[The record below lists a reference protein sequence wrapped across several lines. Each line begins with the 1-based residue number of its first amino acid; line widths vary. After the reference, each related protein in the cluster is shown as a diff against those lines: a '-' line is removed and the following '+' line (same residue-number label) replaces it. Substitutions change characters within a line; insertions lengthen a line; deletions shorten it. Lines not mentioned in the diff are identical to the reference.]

1 MSSIPQTTDN
11 GNSVSDFA
19 TKFMQRFHLGKLLFK
34 CNAGKEKGI
43 PVMDVFRFLFCMM
56 FSDRSFYMQ
65 MKTGTFREGFS
76 KNTIYRF
83 LNNARTNWQ
92 RFTTLLSADI
102 INGFM
107 KPLTDEKRKDVFIV
121 DDSLFDRSR
130 SKKTELLA
138 RVFDHCSMKY
148 RAGFRMLTLGW
159 SDGNSFVPVNHCL
172 LSAAEDKNL
181 LCEGNAYDGRSLA
194 GRRRLQA
201 RRKATDVMVELIHS
215 ARCAGITAR
224 YVLFDSWFSAPKTMI
239 ALKNQ
244 EHLDTIAMVKKSKTK
259 YLYNGE
265 KLNVKEIYSRNKKR
279 RDRSRYLLSVPV
291 TVEKDGESI
300 PAKFVYV
307 RNKSKRKDWL
317 VIVSTD
323 TGLSEEEIIRVYGKR
338 WDIEVFFKACKSYL
352 NLVKEYRG
360 ISYDAMNAHV
370 AIVFSRYM
378 MLSVAQRENEDDK
391 TICELCFCL
400 LDEMEDITF
409 SRSMC
414 IIIDTLMDAVMEYFH
429 ITEAQLEEFTASFI
443 QRLPQYMQEAL
454 ERKEIAA

>member
-1 MSSIPQTTDN
+1 MSSIPQATDN

-181 LCEGNAYDGRSLA
+181 LCEGNACDGRSLA

-279 RDRSRYLLSVPV
+279 RGRSRYLLSVPV

-300 PAKFVYV
+300 QAKFVYV